1 MLFEV
6 LAMPMINEEVKKFT
20 VWQFGNVIV
29 FCDRSNKTLLFVK
42 KSIPRMTEKC
52 KR

>member
-6 LAMPMINEEVKKFT
+6 LAMRMLNDEVKTFT

-29 FCDRSNKTLLFVK
+29 LCDRSNKPCYL
-42 KSIPRMTEKC
+42 S
-52 KR
+52 